1 MSPVSDKKERF
12 LVVTADDFG
21 LTEAISDGIV
31 AAHRRGIVRSTALLM
46 NGVSTGHALK
56 LRQECPDLEIGAH
69 LGIVEG
75 YSLRAKK
82 SSLTDDLSY
91 LGDGYCLHRG
101 WPEFIKLY
109 LRGRI
114 ELGELEEELDLQLGR
129 MRDAI
134 GPIAFANGTQ
144 HLHLLPGVLEI
155 VLKLMTKYQIPWL
168 RLPDRS
174 RRVPG
179 SDRRRPQNL
188 AMRALGLRAR
198 RRARLVNISGPKYF
212 AGFDVCGRLD
222 AAAVCKIL
230 DDMPVGTMELMTHPG
245 LDDPFLR
252 RHLPWGYQDFDW
264 AGELAALV
272 DPEVKATI
280 ERRGI
285 KLIHFKDL
293 SP

>member
-1 MSPVSDKKERF
+1 MAPGSANQQRF

-21 LTEAISDGIV
+21 LTEAVTDGIV
-31 AAHRRGIVRSTALLM
+31 EAHRSGIVRSTALLM
-46 NGVSTGHALK
+46 NGLATDHALK
-56 LRQECPDLEIGAH
+56 LRRQCPDLEIGAH

-75 YSLRAKK
+75 FSLRAKR
-82 SSLTDDLSY
+82 STLTDELAY
-91 LGDGYCLHRG
+91 LGSGPCLHRG

-114 ELGELEEELDLQLGR
+114 DLSELEEELDLQLGR
-129 MRDAI
+129 MSEAV

-144 HLHLLPGVLEI
+144 HLHLLPGVLEV
-155 VLKLMTKYQIPWL
+155 VLRLMSKYEISWL

-188 AMRALGLRAR
+188 AMRALGVRAR
-198 RRARLVNISGPKYF
+198 RQARRLNIGGPKYF

-230 DDMPVGTMELMTHPG
+230 DDMPMGTMELMTHPG
-245 LDDPFLR
+245 LDDSFLR
-252 RHLPWGYQDFDW
+252 RHLPWGYQDFNW

-280 ERRGI
+280 ARRGI
-285 KLIHFKDL
+285 QLIHFKDL
-293 SP
+293 SL